1 MTGTVEELGALV
13 DGEYRYG
20 FVTDLDAD
28 IVPVGLDESV
38 VRLIASKHD
47 EPDWLVEWR
56 LGALRHFLTL
66 EPPMTSPQQPEWRGR
81 DRDAKGANT

>member
-1 MTGTVEELGALV
+1 MTPSAPTSGTQQLEEIVG
-13 DGEYRYG
+13 GEYRYG

-47 EPDWLVEWR
+47 EPDWLVE
-56 LGALRHFLTL
+56 
-66 EPPMTSPQQPEWRGR
+66 
-81 DRDAKGANT
+81 